1 MFKQTSLFLLM
12 VAAFTGCNSK
22 PEKTDDSMI
31 PADSMKQYVIVN
43 KNGMKAVISNYGAKL
58 VSLYVPDRTGVPGDV
73 VLGFDSLPEYLTG
86 EKYFGAIVGRYAN
99 RIGAGNFTLDGH
111 KYQLPL
117 NNGKNHLHGG
127 DTGFHSRLWNVM
139 MADSTGITLVYTSP
153 DGENGYPGTLM
164 AEVSYTLTDNN
175 TLYIHYNATTDK
187 PTIVN
192 LTHHSFFNLK
202 DGGHS
207 SILDHVL
214 TIYASHFTPIDEGL
228 IPTGELAPVEG
239 TPFDFTKGRR
249 IGERIDETNSQLAAG
264 KGYDHNFILD
274 RPESKDSLWIAAS
287 VFEPESGRF
296 MEVLTTEPGLQF
308 YSGNFLD
315 GSQVGKGKVPYQFR
329 TAFCLETQ
337 HFPDSPNK
345 PEFPSVVLRPGET
358 YRQVTAYRFSVR

>member
-1 MFKQTSLFLLM
+1 
-12 VAAFTGCNSK
+12 
-22 PEKTDDSMI
+22 
-31 PADSMKQYVIVN
+31 
-43 KNGMKAVISNYGAKL
+43 
-58 VSLYVPDRTGVPGDV
+58 
-73 VLGFDSLPEYLTG
+73 
-86 EKYFGAIVGRYAN
+86 
-99 RIGAGNFTLDGH
+99 
-111 KYQLPL
+111 
-117 NNGKNHLHGG
+117 
-127 DTGFHSRLWNVM
+127 

>member
-1 MFKQTSLFLLM
+1 MYKHTFIFLII
-12 VAAFTGCNSK
+12 AFATTGCNPKS
-22 PEKTDDSMI
+22 EKLSTMISVDSI
-31 PADSMKQYVIVN
+31 KRFEIVN

-58 VSLYVPDRTGVPGDV
+58 ISLYVPDRKGITGDV
-73 VLGFDSLPEYLTG
+73 VLGFDSLSEYLEG

-99 RIGAGNFTLDGH
+99 RIGAGKFVLDGQE
-111 KYQLPL
+111 YLLPL

-127 DTGFHSRLWNVM
+127 DTGFHSRIWEVM
-139 MADSTGITLVYTSP
+139 MADSTGITMIYKSP
-153 DGENGYPGTLM
+153 DGENGYPGSLT
-164 AEVSYTLTDNN
+164 AEVSYTLTENN

-202 DGGHS
+202 DGGQS
-207 SILDHVL
+207 PILDHIL
-214 TIYASHFTPIDEGL
+214 TIHASRYTPIDEGL
-228 IPTGELAPVEG
+228 IPIGELAPVIG
-239 TPFDFTKGRR
+239 TPFDFTQGRR
-249 IGERIDETNSQLAAG
+249 IGERIDESNAQLAAG
-264 KGYDHNFILD
+264 KGYDHNFVLD
-274 RPESKDSLWIAAS
+274 RPESTDSLWVAAS

-315 GSQVGKGKVPYQFR
+315 GSQVGKGKVSYQFR
-329 TAFCLETQ
+329 TALCLEAQ

-358 YRQVTAYRFSVR
+358 YRQVTAYRFSVK